1 MPPSMARRVALVG
14 AGMGRF
20 GVREETPR
28 ELVAEAWRDCLDSID
43 GDLGPDDVDE
53 AFVGNLGVGGFQLGN
68 LGPFVAEATG
78 VAGVPARRVENA
90 CASSGFALRDAYMA
104 IRSGTIDV
112 ALVAGVEKMNDLSR
126 DHQRYWLG
134 VSGDTEWERT
144 AGLTFPGVYAQMA
157 RRHMHEHGTTEE
169 HLAHVAVKNHANGA
183 LNPKAQFQKAVDID
197 KVLSSPPVAA
207 PLKLFDCCATT
218 DGAACLLL
226 AADDVARNAT
236 DTPVW
241 VAGSGAS
248 SDRLAAY
255 ERASMTT
262 IPATKAASRQAAD
275 DAGFGAND
283 VDLLELHDCFTIAE
297 ILALEDLGLCPPGK
311 GGPYTASG
319 ATARDGERPV
329 NPSGGLKAK
338 GHPLGTTGAA
348 QAVEVFLQL
357 RGQAGGRQV
366 ADAERALT
374 HNVGGSGA
382 SCAVHLFTR

>member
-1 MPPSMARRVALVG
+1 MARRVALVG

-28 ELVAEAWRDCLDSID
+28 DLVAEAWTECLESVD

-53 AFVGNLGVGGFQLGN
+53 AYVGNLGVGGFQLGN
-68 LGPFVAEATG
+68 LGPFVTEATG
-78 VAGVPARRVENA
+78 IPGVSARRVENA
-90 CASSGFALRDAYMA
+90 CASSGFALRDAVLA
-104 IRSGTIDV
+104 IRSGAIDV
-112 ALVAGVEKMNDLSR
+112 ALVAGVEKMNDLTR

-157 RRHMHEHGTTEE
+157 RRHMHEYGTTEE

-183 LNPKAQFQKAVDID
+183 RNPKAQFQKAVGLE
-197 KVLSSPPVAA
+197 KALGSAPVAA
-207 PLKLFDCCATT
+207 PLKLYDCCATT
-218 DGAACLLL
+218 DGAACLIL
-226 AADDVARNAT
+226 AAQDVARNAT

-241 VAGSGAS
+241 VAGSGAA

-262 IPATKAASRQAAD
+262 IPATKAAARHAAD
-275 DAGFGAND
+275 DAGFGAAD
-283 VDLLELHDCFTIAE
+283 ADFLELHDCFTIAE
-297 ILALEDLGLCPPGK
+297 ILAVEDLGVCDAGA

-329 NPSGGLKAK
+329 NVSGGLKAK
-338 GHPLGTTGAA
+338 GHPLGATGAA

-357 RGQAGGRQV
+357 RGQAEGRQV

>member
-1 MPPSMARRVALVG
+1 MARRVALVG

-20 GVREETPR
+20 GVRDEPPR
-28 ELVAEAWRDCLDSID
+28 ELVAEAWQECLDSID

-78 VAGVPARRVENA
+78 IVGVAARRVENA
-90 CASSGFALRDAYMA
+90 CASSGFALRDAWLA
-104 IRSGTIDV
+104 IRSGAVDV

-144 AGLTFPGVYAQMA
+144 AGLTFPGVYAHMA

-183 LNPKAQFQKAVDID
+183 HNPKAQFQKEVDLE
-197 KVLSSPPVAA
+197 KVLDSSPVAA
-207 PLKLFDCCATT
+207 PLKLYDCCATT

-226 AADDVARNAT
+226 AADDVGRDAT
-236 DTPVW
+236 DAPVW
-241 VAGSGAS
+241 VAGSGAA

-255 ERASMTT
+255 ERPSMTT
-262 IPATKAASRQAAD
+262 IPATKAAAKDAAD
-275 DAGFGAND
+275 AAGFGAGD

-297 ILALEDLGLCPPGK
+297 ILALEDLGLCDAGQ

-319 ATARDGERPV
+319 ATARDGDHPV

-338 GHPLGTTGAA
+338 GHPLGATGAA
-348 QAVEVFLQL
+348 QAVEIFLQL
-357 RGQAGGRQV
+357 RGEADGRQV
-366 ADAERALT
+366 DGAERALEIGRA
-374 HNVGGSGA
+374 HV
-382 SCAVHLFTR
+382 